1 MTRESKLALMIAV
14 TLILLVGVLLS
25 DHLSGARTAEFD
37 EPAARQPAT
46 PVAGLPGAGEPL
58 AALPLPPRQEPAPVL
73 AAEPP
78 IDDFE
83 PLVIAQGPRNIAQ
96 RGVGMIEQSFDRI
109 TTPGA
114 APSLL
119 IPSTDQPS
127 ESVPRLEDFFTRV
140 EPTNVTLPPRGDT
153 PVKRMPEPTV
163 EPARP
168 QTTPATQPA
177 RQTWRTHTVVEG
189 DSLYRLAARYLGDGK
204 RWPELQKL
212 NDDVLRGSENVQLGM
227 VLKIAPEQNA
237 QSQSQPQIQPQTRSQ
252 SNNQSQPAAQ
262 TRQSNAPRQET
273 RPEPKH
279 RTYVVLKGDSLGKIS
294 QSLLGTSRRMN
305 EIVELNG
312 LKDPDD
318 IRVGQTLRIPA
329 R

>member
-1 MTRESKLALMIAV
+1 VTRESKLAMMIAV

-37 EPAARQPAT
+37 EPASRLPTA
-46 PVAGLPGAGEPL
+46 PVAGLPGASEPI
-58 AALPLPPRQEPAPVL
+58 AALPPAPRRDPIQTQ
-73 AAEPP
+73 AATELPL
-78 IDDFE
+78 DDFQPIE
-83 PLVIAQGPRNIAQ
+83 IPQGARNIAQ
-96 RGVGMIEQSFDRI
+96 RGVGMIEESFSRI
-109 TTPGA
+109 SAPGA

-127 ESVPRLEDFFTRV
+127 EPTLRLEDFFTRV
-140 EPTNVTLPPRGDT
+140 EPTTVTLPPHGNT

-168 QTTPATQPA
+168 QSAPAAQPT
-177 RQTWRTHTVVEG
+177 RQSWRTHTVTEG
-189 DSLYRLAARYLGDGK
+189 DSLYRLAARYLGDGN
-204 RWPELQKL
+204 RWRELQKL
-212 NDDVLRGSENVQLGM
+212 NDDILKGSETVQLGQ
-227 VLKIAPEQNA
+227 VLKIAPAPQPT
-237 QSQSQPQIQPQTRSQ
+237 SQPTSQTR
-252 SNNQSQPAAQ
+252 NQAQPTTQ
-262 TRQSNAPRQET
+262 TRQQPASRPEAK
-273 RPEPKH
+273 PEPKH

>member
-58 AALPLPPRQEPAPVL
+58 AELPLPPRQEPAPVQ
-73 AAEPP
+73 ATEPA
-78 IDDFE
+78 IEEFQ
-83 PLVIAQGPRNIAQ
+83 PLYIAQGARNIAQ
-96 RGVGMIEQSFDRI
+96 RGVGMIEQSFERI
-109 TTPGA
+109 ASPGA

-127 ESVPRLEDFFTRV
+127 EPGPRLEDFFVRV
-140 EPTNVTLPPRGDT
+140 EPANVTLPPRGNT

-168 QTTPATQPA
+168 QTTPA

-227 VLKIAPEQNA
+227 VLKIAPEQTA
-237 QSQSQPQIQPQTRSQ
+237 QSQSQPQARSQ
-252 SNNQSQPAAQ
+252 TNNQTNNQSQPAAQ
-262 TRQSNAPRQET
+262 TRQPNAPRQET

>member
-58 AALPLPPRQEPAPVL
+58 AALPLPPRKEPAL
-73 AAEPP
+73 AQQFGEPENT
-78 IDDFE
+78 FE
-83 PLVIAQGPRNIAQ
+83 PIEIPQGFRAVAM
-96 RGVGMIEQSFDRI
+96 RGAGLLGEGIERI

-114 APSLL
+114 APELR
-119 IPSTDQPS
+119 IPATDQPS
-127 ESVPRLEDFFTRV
+127 EPESRFVGIFVPVD
-140 EPTNVTLPPRGDT
+140 PASVTLPPRGDT

-168 QTTPATQPA
+168 QTTPANQPA

-227 VLKIAPEQNA
+227 VLKIAPEQTA
-237 QSQSQPQIQPQTRSQ
+237 QSQTQTQPQTRSQ
-252 SNNQSQPAAQ
+252 SNNQSQ
-262 TRQSNAPRQET
+262 TRQPNAPRQET

-305 EIVELNG
+305 EIVELNA